1 MAFQVDI
8 SSLQVNGITLQVD
21 RIVLQVV
28 QNQISTLKK
37 ASNQFTEL
45 IEALFHDIDTTF
57 PNF

>member
-57 PNF
+57 LNF